1 MSDKLHTYDIKIL
14 DRSSKTT
21 KNVDVS
27 AVNFEEARVI
37 ALTQG
42 NVLNVKRKGF
52 SLSAVSLSQN
62 QRIRFMD
69 DLGTMLSSKV
79 SLGDALKE
87 IEYEYTGNIKK
98 LASVLKRRVDDG
110 NDFIESL
117 AMLGEKAFPQTI
129 ISLIEAGT
137 QTGNTG
143 EALKDAAAFE
153 RDDRELKKESGKGM
167 FGAIA
172 AFILSGI
179 LLLATIFYIKP
190 EMDNSPL
197 FKEYS
202 IETPVVDIMLSIT
215 SVIMSV
221 IMVLAVFIILLRT
234 IIKWTAP
241 YFADKVVMK
250 IPFYRDVALSRN
262 TFITFYGL
270 SKLIK
275 SGVSTEQSLLVTME
289 NTKKGVLKSDL
300 REAHS
305 SLIRGEKDWPNHLS
319 SLRSIDKSSIKNSIN
334 REHTA
339 ENLNNVSM
347 LYKRMYID
355 KVTATVAVLN
365 SISNIL
371 FGFVGFIILYLSVVP
386 MSDLMSKIN

>member
-1 MSDKLHTYDIKIL
+1 MSDKLHSFNTKIL

-21 KNVDVS
+21 KNVDIS
-27 AVNFEEARVI
+27 ATNFEEARMLAI
-37 ALTQG
+37 TQG
-42 NVLNVKRKGF
+42 NVLNVKKRSFVF
-52 SLSAVSLSQN
+52 SSVSLSQ
-62 QRIRFMD
+62 QDRIRFMD

-87 IEYEYTGNIKK
+87 VEFEYKGNIKK
-98 LASVLKRRVDDG
+98 VATVLRRRVTEG

-143 EALKDAAAFE
+143 DALKDAADFE

-167 FGAIA
+167 FSAIA
-172 AFILSGI
+172 GFVLSGI
-179 LLLATIFYIKP
+179 LLLGTIFYIKP
-190 EMDNSPL
+190 EMDNSAL
-197 FKEYS
+197 FQEFP
-202 IETPVVDIMLSIT
+202 IETPAIDMMLLVTSI
-215 SVIMSV
+215 IMSV
-221 IMVLAVFIILLRT
+221 IMVFAIFIILLRT

-241 YFADKVVMK
+241 YVADKIVMK
-250 IPFYRDVALSRN
+250 IPYYRGVALSRS

-275 SGVSTEQSLLVTME
+275 SGVSTEQSLKVTME
-289 NTKKGVLKSDL
+289 NAKKGVLKSDL
-300 REAHS
+300 NAAYS
-305 SLIRGEKDWPNHLS
+305 ALKDGDSNWPNHLS
-319 SLRSIDKSSIKNSIN
+319 SLRSIDKASIKNSVN

-355 KVTATVAVLN
+355 RVTATVSVLN
-365 SISNIL
+365 SMSNIL

-386 MSDLMSKIN
+386 MSDIMTKIN